1 MKTHGFERAL
11 EEKSMVT
18 CAYIYI
24 YIGGFEAENTLN
36 GRLKNGKI
44 PGCERAKMRLP
55 QREDMG
61 DHDSPF
67 YIAHTIMVFL
77 EKSPT

>member
-18 CAYIYI
+18 CAYIYIYI

-44 PGCERAKMRLP
+44 PGCGRAKMRLP
-55 QREDMG
+55 
-61 DHDSPF
+61 
-67 YIAHTIMVFL
+67 
-77 EKSPT
+77 

>member
-1 MKTHGFERAL
+1 MRIYI
-11 EEKSMVT
+11 
-18 CAYIYI
+18 YIYI
-24 YIGGFEAENTLN
+24 YIGGFEVENNLD

-67 YIAHTIMVFL
+67 YIAHTIMVFFGKITHITPSL
-77 EKSPT
+77 TKNDWPTFF